1 MPLTRE
7 EVSKIAMLA
16 RLELTDEEA
25 ATFTEQLD
33 HILDYFRKLES
44 LETGEIE
51 ATAHVVDIDDAYRDD
66 LVTNPPADSGL
77 RMNAPAVDG
86 TLFRVPKIIE

>member
-1 MPLTRE
+1 MPLSRE

-25 ATFTEQLD
+25 AKFTEQLD
-33 HILDYFRKLES
+33 HILEYFRKLDS
-44 LETGEIE
+44 LDTTGVEPTSHVVEIE
-51 ATAHVVDIDDAYRDD
+51 DAYRDD
-66 LVTNPPADSGL
+66 IVTNPPAGEEM
-77 RMNAPAVDG
+77 RMNAPAADG